1 MGAPIRVTN
10 GHRAAVCGL
19 LLAGVSFGDA
29 CQIAAA
35 PRERMRQYIPA
46 DWRRSPMP
54 VRVRQMTREQFAVYR
69 KIVPVLGRN
78 AAVAMAL
85 GNGASE

>member
-1 MGAPIRVTN
+1 MGAPTRVTN

-19 LLAGVSFGDA
+19 LLVGVSFGDA

-35 PRERMRQYIPA
+35 PRDRMRQYIPE
-46 DWRRSPMP
+46 DWRRAPMK
-54 VRVRQMTREQFAVYR
+54 VGVRQMTRKQFAIYR

-85 GNGASE
+85 GQ

>member
-1 MGAPIRVTN
+1 MGAPTRVTN

-35 PRERMRQYIPA
+35 PRDRMRQYIPE
-46 DWRRSPMP
+46 DWRRAPTVG
-54 VRVRQMTREQFAVYR
+54 VRSMTRQQFAIYR

-78 AAVAMAL
+78 AAVAMAM
-85 GNGASE
+85 GR